1 MTEMPRTYRAAQKR
15 GLNQNHFYDKL
26 FFFRNK
32 RVESY

>member
-1 MTEMPRTYRAAQKR
+1 MPNNTQTYRHSQKE
-15 GLNQNHFYDKL
+15 GLGQDSFYDKL